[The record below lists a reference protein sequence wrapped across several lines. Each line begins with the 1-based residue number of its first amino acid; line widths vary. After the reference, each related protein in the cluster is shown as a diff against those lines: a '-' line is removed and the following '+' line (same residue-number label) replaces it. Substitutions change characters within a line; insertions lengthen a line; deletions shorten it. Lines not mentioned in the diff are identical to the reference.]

1 MKGNAMRGNAVINR
15 RRGGI
20 RFPKLRAAVM
30 IIAAAAFL
38 WFLLPIVVGVLNV
51 GNAMGL
57 CVCAVVFLT
66 ACFGGRLTER
76 GGIFRMIYYAIVL
89 LLGLGVIWA
98 GILSGLMVWGLSN
111 TVRADEENIPV
122 IVLGCQVKGDVPST
136 ELQRRINTAA
146 EYLHAHPDAVCI
158 ASGGQGAG
166 ENRSEAAVI
175 AEGLQKQGISAD
187 RILLED
193 TSVNTR
199 ENLQNS
205 ARLLK
210 EHNLGSK
217 AAIVT
222 DEYHQ
227 YRAGF
232 LARRI
237 GLTPRAVNVDTLVYI
252 FPACYMRELLAI
264 TKDLVIR

>member
-1 MKGNAMRGNAVINR
+1 MRGNAVINR

-122 IVLGCQVKGDVPST
+122 IVLGCQVKGGLA
-136 ELQRRINTAA
+136 EHGIAA
-146 EYLHAHPDAVCI
+146 ADQY
-158 ASGGQGAG
+158 GG
-166 ENRSEAAVI
+166 
-175 AEGLQKQGISAD
+175 GISAHASGYSMY
-187 RILLED
+187 RQRR
-193 TSVNTR
+193 TGSRR
-199 ENLQNS
+199 EPFRSRCDCRGPAKAGHL
-205 ARLLK
+205 R
-210 EHNLGSK
+210 GSDP
-217 AAIVT
+217 VGG
-222 DEYHQ
+222 YLRQ
-227 YRAGF
+227 YA
-232 LARRI
+232 
-237 GLTPRAVNVDTLVYI
+237 
-252 FPACYMRELLAI
+252 
-264 TKDLVIR
+264 